1 MAEILALEMKEI
13 SKSFGGVKALKKV
26 NFNAYKGKVN
36 VLMGENG
43 AGKSTLMKVLA
54 GAIERDAGEIFIDG
68 NRVRIDRP
76 QDSMENGVAM
86 IYQELNLVPTMTVEA
101 NMNLG
106 KERVRRLGFVQIR
119 DSVNAAQKLLDSY
132 NLEIDAR
139 AEVRDLS
146 IAQGG
151 DSSPDRRAGAGG
163 KGDTADLL
171 GTAGDSGHVRQDTG
185 DV

>member
-86 IYQELNLVPTMTVEA
+86 IYQELT
-101 NMNLG
+101 
-106 KERVRRLGFVQIR
+106 RFRR
-119 DSVNAAQKLLDSY
+119 
-132 NLEIDAR
+132 
-139 AEVRDLS
+139 
-146 IAQGG
+146 
-151 DSSPDRRAGAGG
+151 
-163 KGDTADLL
+163 
-171 GTAGDSGHVRQDTG
+171 
-185 DV
+185 